1 MPISISLIAP
11 PMYVITTTALQ
22 EAEGVDLLKKAL
34 EKLGE
39 TIKEYQGNL
48 VVKVEVSN
56 WNEKSFWMNWW
67 MNELMN

>member
-56 WNEKSFWMNWW
+56 WNEKSF
-67 MNELMN
+67 

>member
-22 EAEGVDLLKKAL
+22 EAEGVALLNTAL

-48 VVKVEVSN
+48 VVKVEVSDRN
-56 WNEKSFWMNWW
+56 D
-67 MNELMN
+67 